1 MKLGKRAAALAL
13 GALLA
18 MSMTACGNGANKEES
33 ADQIKAAM
41 EKDLGDLD
49 QLAETG
55 RFDMIKNWLDEKIF
69 RCGAIYSTRELIQK
83 ATGGPLEAEHYIDY
97 LRKKFSVI
105 TEIKFRAYGNSATL

>member
-1 MKLGKRAAALAL
+1 
-13 GALLA
+13 
-18 MSMTACGNGANKEES
+18 
-33 ADQIKAAM
+33 M

-83 ATGGPLEAEHYIDY
+83 ATG
-97 LRKKFSVI
+97 K
-105 TEIKFRAYGNSATL
+105 